1 MKHHEF
7 WHPRVFEAPYYLY
20 LAWRCL
26 RHGIGIRD
34 LARANHALDHGEI
47 GIGSKVATQLAFDQK
62 YFLPTDLLVDSDP
75 LATRL
80 EKARGFAEEHG
91 YPVILK
97 PDTGCVGKGIA
108 RCATSDDLARTLPA
122 YDGAVII
129 QTFTHYPVEYGI
141 FYVRLGGIS
150 EISGMN
156 RKHFPQ
162 VTGDGSRTLAEL
174 VACHPR
180 RTDHWNLFLQ
190 YHDLSRVPDRDE
202 DVVLSFV
209 GSHTMG
215 CMFTN
220 DTAKVTPELERAIF
234 AICDPQLGF
243 NFGRLDVK
251 ASSEAALLSGD
262 FVVIEVNGVASLPTH
277 MFDPRLTLRES
288 YRIFLYHARK
298 LAAIAAEH
306 RNEPMSLAPL
316 REIIARVSAN
326 QSALDQS
333 HQRILTRS
341 PATGITG
348 P

>member
-7 WHPRVFEAPYYLY
+7 WHPRLFETPYYLY

-26 RHGIGIRD
+26 CHRIGIRD

-47 GIGSKVATQLAFDQK
+47 GIGSKVATQFAFDQSR
-62 YFLPTDLLVDSDP
+62 FLPTE
-75 LATRL
+75 RL
-80 EKARGFAEEHG
+80 EKTASPETRLHRARAFTEKHG
-91 YPVILK
+91 YPIILK

-108 RCATSDDLARTLPA
+108 RCETDAELAATLPI
-122 YDGAVII
+122 YTGSVIV
-129 QTFTHYPVEYGI
+129 QTFTEFPVEYGI
-141 FYVRLGGIS
+141 FYLRHNGIS

-162 VTGDGSRTLAEL
+162 VTGDGIRTLAQL
-174 VACHPR
+174 AADHPR
-180 RTDHWNLFLQ
+180 RTDHWDLFLQ
-190 YHDLSRVPDRDE
+190 YLDLNSIPEEGNV
-202 DVVLSFV
+202 VVLSFV

-220 DTAKVTPELERAIF
+220 DTTKVTPALEHAIF
-234 AICDPQLGF
+234 SICDAQLGF
-243 NFGRLDVK
+243 NFGRLDAK
-251 ASSEAALLSGD
+251 APSEEALLAGE

-306 RNEPMSLAPL
+306 QHEPMALASL
-316 REIIARVSAN
+316 REIVSRVSEN
-326 QSALDQS
+326 QDALDHS
-333 HQRILTRS
+333 HRHILERTR
-341 PATGITG
+341 
-348 P
+348 